1 MKYHIIV
8 SIFVFLFLNACN
20 PDSNN
25 INQNNSKKELK
36 TERIPNKQIKNA
48 LLDDLKNLIETASAD
63 KKIWKKLEEEPSNQY
78 GISIFKEIYWIA
90 SYETVADNT
99 ERSKNY
105 RKFTYATLNSINT
118 NKLANLSKILIRSKQ
133 KTLLFGTFCN
143 FGSTFD
149 TVINHLLC
157 LKKET
162 LDTLAVS
169 DLKKLKNSFE
179 KLLSIKT
186 DISKMLE
193 QLLLDYKDYINS
205 TKTDIAKLES
215 HLTELYKQI
224 AKKSFQTTELKN
236 NILSIS
242 NL

>member
-8 SIFVFLFLNACN
+8 SIFIFLFFLNACN
-20 PDSNN
+20 PDSNT
-25 INQNNSKKELK
+25 NQNNSKKGLK
-36 TERIPNKQIKNA
+36 TEKIPNKQTNNT
-48 LLDDLKNLIETASAD
+48 LLDDLKNLIETANAD
-63 KKIWKKLEEEPSNQY
+63 RKKYEKKLEEEPSTQY
-78 GISIFKEIYWIA
+78 GMSIFKEIYWIA

-118 NKLANLSKILIRSKQ
+118 NKFADLSKILIQSKQ
-133 KTLLFGTFCN
+133 KTLLFGTFYN
-143 FGSTFD
+143 LGSAFD
-149 TVINHLLC
+149 TVINHLYP
-157 LKKET
+157 KK
-162 LDTLAVS
+162 DTIDELTVS

-205 TKTDIAKLES
+205 TETDIAKLES

-224 AKKSFQTTELKN
+224 AKKSSQATKLKN

-242 NL
+242 SL

>member
-20 PDSNN
+20 QDSNT
-25 INQNNSKKELK
+25 NQNNSNKELK
-36 TERIPNKQIKNA
+36 TERIPNKQIQNT
-48 LLDDLKNLIETASAD
+48 LLDDLKNLIETANTD
-63 KKIWKKLEEEPSNQY
+63 KKKYEKKLKEEPSNQY
-78 GISIFKEIYWIA
+78 GMSIFKEIYWVA

-105 RKFTYATLNSINT
+105 RKFIYATLNSINT
-118 NKLANLSKILIRSKQ
+118 NKLANLSNILIRSKQ

-149 TVINHLLC
+149 TVINHLS
-157 LKKET
+157 LKKDT
-162 LDTLAVS
+162 LNTLAVS
-169 DLKKLKNSFE
+169 NLKKLKNSFE

-205 TKTDIAKLES
+205 TRTDVDKLES
-215 HLTELYKQI
+215 YLTELYKQI
-224 AKKSFQTTELKN
+224 AKKSFQATGLKN

>member
-20 PDSNN
+20 PDSNT
-25 INQNNSKKELK
+25 NQNNSKKELK

-78 GISIFKEIYWIA
+78 GISIFKEIYWVA

>member
-1 MKYHIIV
+1 M
-8 SIFVFLFLNACN
+8 
-20 PDSNN
+20 
-25 INQNNSKKELK
+25 
-36 TERIPNKQIKNA
+36 
-48 LLDDLKNLIETASAD
+48 
-63 KKIWKKLEEEPSNQY
+63 
-78 GISIFKEIYWIA
+78 
-90 SYETVADNT
+90 
-99 ERSKNY
+99 
-105 RKFTYATLNSINT
+105 
-118 NKLANLSKILIRSKQ
+118 
-133 KTLLFGTFCN
+133 
-143 FGSTFD
+143 
-149 TVINHLLC
+149 INHLLC

-224 AKKSFQTTELKN
+224 AKKKLPN
-236 NILSIS
+236 NRAEK
-242 NL
+242 

>member
-1 MKYHIIV
+1 M
-8 SIFVFLFLNACN
+8 
-20 PDSNN
+20 
-25 INQNNSKKELK
+25 IN
-36 TERIPNKQIKNA
+36 R
-48 LLDDLKNLIETASAD
+48 
-63 KKIWKKLEEEPSNQY
+63 
-78 GISIFKEIYWIA
+78 
-90 SYETVADNT
+90 
-99 ERSKNY
+99 
-105 RKFTYATLNSINT
+105 
-118 NKLANLSKILIRSKQ
+118 
-133 KTLLFGTFCN
+133 
-143 FGSTFD
+143 
-149 TVINHLLC
+149 LLC

-224 AKKSFQTTELKN
+224 VKKSFQTTELKN

>member
-1 MKYHIIV
+1 M
-8 SIFVFLFLNACN
+8 
-20 PDSNN
+20 
-25 INQNNSKKELK
+25 
-36 TERIPNKQIKNA
+36 
-48 LLDDLKNLIETASAD
+48 
-63 KKIWKKLEEEPSNQY
+63 
-78 GISIFKEIYWIA
+78 
-90 SYETVADNT
+90 
-99 ERSKNY
+99 
-105 RKFTYATLNSINT
+105 
-118 NKLANLSKILIRSKQ
+118 
-133 KTLLFGTFCN
+133 
-143 FGSTFD
+143 
-149 TVINHLLC
+149 
-157 LKKET
+157 
-162 LDTLAVS
+162 AVS

>member
-8 SIFVFLFLNACN
+8 SIFIFLFLNACN
-20 PDSNN
+20 PDSNT
-25 INQNNSKKELK
+25 NQNNSKKGLK
-36 TERIPNKQIKNA
+36 TERIPNKQIKNTI
-48 LLDDLKNLIETASAD
+48 LDDLKNLIETANAD
-63 KKIWKKLEEEPSNQY
+63 RKKYEKKLEEESSNQY
-78 GISIFKEIYWIA
+78 GISIFKEIYWVA

-105 RKFTYATLNSINT
+105 RKFTYATLNPINT
-118 NKLANLSKILIRSKQ
+118 NKLEDLSKILIRSKQ
-133 KTLLFGTFCN
+133 KTLLFGTFYN
-143 FGSTFD
+143 LGSAFD
-149 TVINHLLC
+149 TVINHLYP
-157 LKKET
+157 KK
-162 LDTLAVS
+162 DTIDELAVS

-205 TKTDIAKLES
+205 TETDIAKLES

-224 AKKSFQTTELKN
+224 AKKSSQATKLKN

-242 NL
+242 GL

>member
-1 MKYHIIV
+1 MKYHTIV

-20 PDSNN
+20 PDSN
-25 INQNNSKKELK
+25 INQNNSKKGLK
-36 TERIPNKQIKNA
+36 TEKILNKQIKNT
-48 LLDDLKNLIETASAD
+48 LLDDLKNLIETANAD
-63 KKIWKKLEEEPSNQY
+63 RKKYEKKLEEEPSNQY
-78 GISIFKEIYWIA
+78 GISIFKEIYWVA

-105 RKFTYATLNSINT
+105 RKFTYATLNPINT
-118 NKLANLSKILIRSKQ
+118 NKLSNLSKILIQSKQ
-133 KTLLFGTFCN
+133 KTLLFDTFCS

-149 TVINHLLC
+149 TVINHLYP
-157 LKKET
+157 KKDT
-162 LDTLAVS
+162 LDTLSVS
-169 DLKKLKNSFE
+169 DLKRLKNSFE

-186 DISKMLE
+186 DISKILE

-205 TKTDIAKLES
+205 AKTNIAKLES

-224 AKKSFQTTELKN
+224 TKKSFQATELKN

-242 NL
+242 NF

>member
-1 MKYHIIV
+1 M
-8 SIFVFLFLNACN
+8 
-20 PDSNN
+20 
-25 INQNNSKKELK
+25 
-36 TERIPNKQIKNA
+36 
-48 LLDDLKNLIETASAD
+48 
-63 KKIWKKLEEEPSNQY
+63 
-78 GISIFKEIYWIA
+78 
-90 SYETVADNT
+90 
-99 ERSKNY
+99 
-105 RKFTYATLNSINT
+105 
-118 NKLANLSKILIRSKQ
+118 
-133 KTLLFGTFCN
+133 
-143 FGSTFD
+143 
-149 TVINHLLC
+149 INHLLC

-224 AKKSFQTTELKN
+224 AKKKASKQQ
-236 NILSIS
+236 S
-242 NL
+242 

>member
-1 MKYHIIV
+1 MKYHIII
-8 SIFVFLFLNACN
+8 SIFIFLFLNACN
-20 PDSNN
+20 PDSNT
-25 INQNNSKKELK
+25 NQNNSKKGLK
-36 TERIPNKQIKNA
+36 TEKIPNKQIKNK
-48 LLDDLKNLIETASAD
+48 LLDDFKNLIETANAD
-63 KKIWKKLEEEPSNQY
+63 RKKYEKKLEEEPSNQY

-105 RKFTYATLNSINT
+105 RKFTYATLNPINT
-118 NKLANLSKILIRSKQ
+118 NKLANLSKILIQSKQ

-143 FGSTFD
+143 LGSTFD
-149 TVINHLLC
+149 TAINHLYP
-157 LKKET
+157 KKDA
-162 LDTLAVS
+162 LDALAVS
-169 DLKKLKNSFE
+169 DLKQLKNSFE

-205 TKTDIAKLES
+205 TETDIAKLES

-224 AKKSFQTTELKN
+224 EKKSSQATKLKN

>member
-8 SIFVFLFLNACN
+8 SIFIFLFLNACN
-20 PDSNN
+20 PYSNT
-25 INQNNSKKELK
+25 NQNNSKKGLK
-36 TERIPNKQIKNA
+36 TEKIPNKQIKNK
-48 LLDDLKNLIETASAD
+48 LLDDLKNLIETANAD
-63 KKIWKKLEEEPSNQY
+63 RKKYEKKLEEEPSNQY

-99 ERSKNY
+99 ERSKKY
-105 RKFTYATLNSINT
+105 RKFTYATLNPINT
-118 NKLANLSKILIRSKQ
+118 NELANLSKILIQSKQ
-133 KTLLFGTFCN
+133 KALLFGTFCN
-143 FGSTFD
+143 LGSTFD
-149 TVINHLLC
+149 TAINYLYP
-157 LKKET
+157 KKDT
-162 LDTLAVS
+162 LDALAVS

-205 TKTDIAKLES
+205 TETDIAKLES
-215 HLTELYKQI
+215 HLTELFKQI
-224 AKKSFQTTELKN
+224 EKKSSQATKLKN

>member
-1 MKYHIIV
+1 M
-8 SIFVFLFLNACN
+8 
-20 PDSNN
+20 
-25 INQNNSKKELK
+25 
-36 TERIPNKQIKNA
+36 
-48 LLDDLKNLIETASAD
+48 
-63 KKIWKKLEEEPSNQY
+63 
-78 GISIFKEIYWIA
+78 
-90 SYETVADNT
+90 
-99 ERSKNY
+99 
-105 RKFTYATLNSINT
+105 
-118 NKLANLSKILIRSKQ
+118 
-133 KTLLFGTFCN
+133 
-143 FGSTFD
+143 
-149 TVINHLLC
+149 INHLLC

-224 AKKSFQTTELKN
+224 TKKSFQTTELKN